1 MSGAGAPLSAELSST
16 SQQDSRQPGDLL
28 VRGGAVVFAVGA
40 LATLITFVPFF
51 IGTEPFPSAAYFVS
65 MLMGAGFALAAAG
78 LGRSML
84 AARRQTRAAATS

>member
-1 MSGAGAPLSAELSST
+1 M
-16 SQQDSRQPGDLL
+16 
-28 VRGGAVVFAVGA
+28 VGA

-78 LGRSML
+78 LGRSM
-84 AARRQTRAAATS
+84 ADQRRRTRAAATAG